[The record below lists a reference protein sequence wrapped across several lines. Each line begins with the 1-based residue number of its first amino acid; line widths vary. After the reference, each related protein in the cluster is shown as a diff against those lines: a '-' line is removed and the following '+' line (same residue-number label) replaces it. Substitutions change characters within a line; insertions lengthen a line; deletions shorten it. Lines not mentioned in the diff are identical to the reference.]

1 MAAQVHTV
9 LYAHAPAGHSLE
21 AAKRYREL
29 VAAAHFAASK
39 LPLAT
44 ECEVCRR
51 PQWIVANGGP
61 GVVLH
66 HHSYAP
72 EHHTDVIPLCQ
83 SCHRRVHA
91 GTLPEPRTGRRYIRR
106 GQRAKLGV
114 PLLVYGGPV
123 EVGGPFPEPA
133 PIPEPV
139 PAPEPV
145 RRIGAPRPSNVELGR
160 LRAASMP
167 A

>member
-1 MAAQVHTV
+1 MEAQ
-9 LYAHAPAGHSLE
+9 AHGASDVRRSPEHSLA
-21 AAKRYREL
+21 AAKRYSAL
-29 VAAAHFAASK
+29 VSAAHWAASK

-51 PQWIVANGGP
+51 PQWVVANGGP

-91 GTLPEPRTGRRYIRR
+91 GTLPEPRTGRHYIRR
-106 GQRAKLGV
+106 GQRDKLGV

-123 EVGGPFPEPA
+123 EVGGPFPEPV

-139 PAPEPV
+139 
-145 RRIGAPRPSNVELGR
+145 RRMGTPRPSNAELGR
-160 LRAASMP
+160 RRAALRS